1 MALEFDNSQHYGFFL
16 SGTTLTSSTGHYVR
30 LSELV
35 LSALRAAGV
44 FDTMVDSTT
53 APATDKLWLDKN
65 FDPAVLKEWDATGSS
80 WVPMTYDRLFGM
92 AAVGKL
98 TVTGGTG
105 NAVVVSQPAGFKAN
119 RLYLMTPT
127 STNSGSA
134 TIQVSG
140 VGTYDVKYGDGS
152 NIAASELT
160 AGRQATLF
168 FTGTR
173 FEVVVSLGISGLADG
188 VVTQAKL
195 ADGSVSTA
203 KIQDG
208 AVLTVK
214 LADGAVTTAKLG
226 DGAVTNAKVASNA
239 AIDATKLA
247 FTQAGTGAVAR
258 TLQATLADTI
268 SIKDFGAIGDA
279 VVLRATVSIAS
290 GAAVLTVGSALFS
303 AGDVGKSIAVEGA
316 GAAGGILNSTILSF
330 TSSTQVTLSTNASTT
345 LSASTNKTVAFGT
358 DNYAAI
364 VAALDAGGSTRTINV
379 PDGLYYVSQA
389 IVRTSPFNLVG
400 ASQAAIFL
408 LPKVGA
414 LVNIDA
420 TSASNSGG
428 SISNIRFASITNAA
442 GAYGIRVTG
451 AASNFV
457 ALWNFTNVRLSGFNQ
472 SVSISKGHSLS
483 GSWYVSFFSVNTFDN
498 LIVDEYNGNRA
509 QYGIAGD
516 GANTLTVSGGLI
528 RADISGI
535 SLGNG
540 SIGFGDILVVGV
552 HFNFCDV
559 CVTLTGSTTS
569 NFYKHN
575 IAIVNCQ
582 FDGDVLG
589 IRSLT
594 NVDTYTEV
602 GCNYGGAGVSPP
614 SSVFSGCVRVSII
627 QTSLKSELGSRKT
640 FTGGVTTLDVVQV
653 IAMGATY
660 KSARVEVV
668 AMGTVTGVGECI
680 SHQTFMVI
688 RDNVGAMS
696 VTAGTQTQA
705 PGSGDRFSIS
715 MVTGT
720 GLANVRISL
729 PAAHDGTEVSVQVT
743 LISDDFVMYAL

>member
-1 MALEFDNSQHYGFFL
+1 M
-16 SGTTLTSSTGHYVR
+16 
-30 LSELV
+30 
-35 LSALRAAGV
+35 
-44 FDTMVDSTT
+44 
-53 APATDKLWLDKN
+53 
-65 FDPAVLKEWDATGSS
+65 AVLTKRASSIFAPVNADGSPRGADLGEAS
-80 WVPMTYDRLFGM
+80 VWGTEVERAL
-92 AAVGKL
+92 AAVGADAL
-98 TVTGGTG
+98 EPGDIPPFYVDAYDAGAGAANAIEATTSGPVAEGVPVFMNIFETSGAGPVTVRFNGAGPAYTIKTASGNDPATGGL
-105 NAVVVSQPAGFKAN
+105 PAGMQVIGRISGTQF
-119 RLYLMTPT
+119 RLYTD
-127 STNSGSA
+127 
-134 TIQVSG
+134 QVSSAI
-140 VGTYDVKYGDGS
+140 V
-152 NIAASELT
+152 AAAE
-160 AGRQATLF
+160 AAAQRA
-168 FTGTR
+168 
-173 FEVVVSLGISGLADG
+173 EDALADL
-188 VVTQAKL
+188 VA
-195 ADGSVSTA
+195 
-203 KIQDG
+203 G
-208 AVLTVK
+208 AVL
-214 LADGAVTTAKLG
+214 DGS
-226 DGAVTNAKVASNA
+226 VTNAKVASNA

-247 FTQAGTGAVAR
+247 FTQAVAGAVPR
-258 TLQATLADTI
+258 SIQLKLADAI
-268 SIKDFGAIGDA
+268 SAKDFGARGDA
-279 VVLRATVSIAS
+279 VVQRATVSIAS
-290 GAAVLTVGSALFS
+290 GAAVLTVGAALFS

-345 LSASTNKTVAFGT
+345 LSVSTNKTVAFGT

-364 VAALDAGGSTRTINV
+364 VAALDVAGSTRTVNV

-389 IVRTSPFNLVG
+389 IVRTTPFKLAG
-400 ASQAAIFL
+400 FSDAAVLL
-408 LPKVGA
+408 LPRAGA
-414 LVNIDA
+414 LLNIDA

-428 SISNIRFASITNAA
+428 AISNIRFASITNAS

-483 GSWYVSFFSVNTFDN
+483 GSWYVSFFSANTFDN

-582 FDGDVLG
+582 FDGEVLG

-627 QTSLKSELGSRKT
+627 QTSLKSELGNRKT
-640 FTGGVTTLDVVQV
+640 FTGGAMTLDVVQV
-653 IAMGATY
+653 LAMGATY

-705 PGSGDRFSIS
+705 PGSGDRFSIG
-715 MVTGT
+715 MTTGT
-720 GLANVRISL
+720 GLANVRITL